1 MDISNKLEIAR
12 KFIETSKKNLCFII
26 ADSLV
31 SQCIAEDMKDAYQ
44 IVDLAEE
51 FSPFKP
57 FLNLLYKGNILEKF
71 VREKTYSIQTETFIS
86 FFKTG
91 MAEERYDIPI
101 DNEEL
106 YEINQYVKSIV
117 ELFKQLP
124 VKNYIFTNAQNIFSD
139 SFAVIKELEKH
150 ELSSKFV
157 FCFNSDVSNLS
168 VEVLDFLEKN
178 TESENFL
185 YLQAQ
190 TTTANAALAFEM
202 EESENS

>member
-12 KFIETSKKNLCFII
+12 KFIETSKKNLCFIV

-31 SQCIAEDMKDAYQ
+31 SQCIAEDMKDSYQ
-44 IVDLAEE
+44 VVDLAED
-51 FSPFKP
+51 FTPFKP
-57 FLNLLYKGNILEKF
+57 FLNLLSNGNLPEKN
-71 VREKTYSIQTETFIS
+71 VREKTYSIQTESFVS

-157 FCFNSDVSNLS
+157 LPCAFLPTIKFKPFLPKKRKDFCLFFSMPLIQ
-168 VEVLDFLEKN
+168 LQLLLELLL
-178 TESENFL
+178 EAL
-185 YLQAQ
+185 LQFH
-190 TTTANAALAFEM
+190 L
-202 EESENS
+202 